1 MLQVLSASLGAVTH
15 DGMVVWGGIATA
27 VGLQLPPTATAGIKR
42 LLLLKL
48 KRKFSDKL
56 AQIFGW
62 VSATSSSMVRHG
74 GVMQLEVLHPAALWQ
89 PALVPA
95 S

>member
-15 DGMVVWGGIATA
+15 DGMVVWEGIATA

-42 LLLLKL
+42 LVLLKL
-48 KRKFSDKL
+48 KRKFSNKL
-56 AQIFGW
+56 GHIFGW
-62 VSATSSSMVRHG
+62 ASARSSSMVRRG
-74 GVMQLEVLHPAALWQ
+74 GVMHLEVRHPAALWQ